1 MFQLVDDLGVG
12 KSKADPVD
20 LRKLNDLVDN
30 EVVKNTKINILKTK
44 VNKLDKKTPNFYING
59 LVTATVPNGQI

>member
-12 KSKADPVD
+12 KSKTDPVD
-20 LRKLNDLVDN
+20 LRKLSDLVDN